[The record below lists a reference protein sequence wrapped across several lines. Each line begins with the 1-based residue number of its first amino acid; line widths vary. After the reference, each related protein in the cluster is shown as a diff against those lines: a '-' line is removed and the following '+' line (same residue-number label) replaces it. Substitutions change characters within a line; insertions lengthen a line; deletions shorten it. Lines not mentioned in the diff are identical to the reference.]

1 MEDKRYY
8 QAYDIRYKA
17 AHSKGVSWASES
29 STPMVIKT
37 IEKYGISKESA
48 LLEIG
53 CGEGRDSKAVLELG
67 YNLLATDVSGEA
79 VLYCQRLM
87 PEYKSRFRLLDCLTG
102 ELDESY
108 DFIYSVAVIHMLVL
122 DCDRDGFYQF
132 IKRHLKPDGIALIL
146 TMGDGETQMQTDI
159 NSAFDIVQRSHE
171 SGKMMV
177 ASTSCRMSLALSFR
191 KELERNGLYIIED
204 GLTDSPPD
212 FNSLLYAVVRRSR
225 T

>member
-8 QAYDIRYKA
+8 QAYDIRYKD

-79 VLYCQRLM
+79 VVYCQKPM
-87 PEYKSRFRLLDCLTG
+87 SESKSRFRVVDCFNRQPYR
-102 ELDESY
+102 SF
-108 DFIYSVAVIHMLVL
+108 DF
-122 DCDRDGFYQF
+122 F
-132 IKRHLKPDGIALIL
+132 
-146 TMGDGETQMQTDI
+146 
-159 NSAFDIVQRSHE
+159 
-171 SGKMMV
+171 
-177 ASTSCRMSLALSFR
+177 
-191 KELERNGLYIIED
+191 
-204 GLTDSPPD
+204 
-212 FNSLLYAVVRRSR
+212 
-225 T
+225 